1 MKLYHSEEW
10 GASGMGAYHE
20 QAGFDTFS
28 NLKPI
33 FIEPRLNFDF
43 FLMPP
48 VTPLKRLI
56 ARIFRK
62 LV

>member
-1 MKLYHSEEW
+1 
-10 GASGMGAYHE
+10 MGAYHG

-28 NLKPI
+28 HLKPI
-33 FIEPRLNFDF
+33 FIQPRLNFDF